1 MRSIAIGL
9 TVCAVLLCIPLVATA
24 HAVLL
29 KTTPSS
35 SQSLAA
41 APAQVQLLFSEP
53 LDPVFSHVQVRD
65 ASGQLVDAGDSHVD
79 PDDDRLLVASL
90 RPGLPTGVYTVQ
102 WRSLS
107 AIDVHPDEGQ
117 YSLFVGVPVQA
128 TQLPL
133 TSAAPSTATPATTL
147 GRWWFY
153 VAASLFGGV
162 LATWKLVLAPLLGE
176 VKPTVRAS
184 ARRRTHRLI
193 VAGGVLLILGTL
205 FSAVAQAAAAADVP
219 LVNGLGSPL
228 GDLLLRGR
236 YASIW
241 WPRLGLEVASL
252 ALIVFGGIDGLASEC
267 ALATLPAVLLTSALT
282 SHGAA
287 LPNAAGPGIAVDW
300 LHIVGACAWVGGLVA
315 VVSFLPTLRSDSDS
329 GISLRQLIGRFGRL
343 ALIAA
348 SLVLLSGLLQG
359 ALEVGSL
366 AGLPTTLYGQLLL
379 IKAALLAVMLVLA
392 GVNEWRVRS
401 SRPLP
406 VGQMQGL
413 SSSVGL
419 ELALGMVVFAVA
431 ALLSGTPPTS
441 TG

>member
-1 MRSIAIGL
+1 VRSIAIGL